1 MRHILK
7 LHRDLT
13 TQSLPQAAHEFTIET
28 FNTATHKQAW
38 LDLNNKVF
46 AHHEDQGNWAMADL
60 ENRMAEPWFDPQG
73 FFLATQKGEIEGFVW
88 TKIHQDLVN
97 QDPVGE
103 LYVIG
108 VDPEEHS
115 KGIGKT
121 VCNEGLIY
129 LRSKGIKESILYVDA
144 DNEAGKGLYTSL
156 GFN

>member
-13 TQSLPQAAHEFTIET
+13 TQSLPQRSHEFTIET

-60 ENRMAEPWFDPQG
+60 ENRMAELWFNPQG

-103 LYVIG
+103 LYVVG
-108 VDPEEHS
+108 THPDHAG
-115 KGIGKT
+115 KGIARALSVEAINYLANK
-121 VCNEGLIY
+121 GL
-129 LRSKGIKESILYVDA
+129 KHAILYVDA
-144 DNEAGKGLYTSL
+144 DNEKGLKLYGSL